1 MRRTAVIVM
10 LAIAPIVAAQTTAQK
25 PQFEVASIKFSPTS
39 RFVPAVVDPQQF
51 RITASLSVHTSGL

>member
-10 LAIAPIVAAQTTAQK
+10 LAIAPIVAAQTTAQR

-39 RFVPAVVDPQQF
+39 RFVPAVVI
-51 RITASLSVHTSGL
+51 RNNSESLHRYL